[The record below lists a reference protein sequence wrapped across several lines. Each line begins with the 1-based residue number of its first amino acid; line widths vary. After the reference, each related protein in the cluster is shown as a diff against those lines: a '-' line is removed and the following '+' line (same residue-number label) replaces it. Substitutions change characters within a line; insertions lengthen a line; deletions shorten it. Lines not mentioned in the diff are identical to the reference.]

1 MENKIDEVR
10 VTKFAEDDLDEIA
23 EYYNLLS
30 PSYVEK
36 TISEFEKNI
45 MSLKS
50 SPKSGRIVP
59 ELARQGIEN
68 YRELIQGYYRII
80 YEIIDTVVYIIT
92 VIDGRRNF
100 EKVIFEKL
108 SRYLE
113 NKA

>member
-1 MENKIDEVR
+1 MENKIEEVR

-23 EYYNLLS
+23 EYYNSLS
-30 PSYVEK
+30 SSYVEK

-50 SPKSGRIVP
+50 SPKSGRVVP
-59 ELARQGIEN
+59 ELARQGIQN

-100 EKVIFEKL
+100 EKVIIEKL
-108 SRYLE
+108 TRYLE

>member
-10 VTKFAEDDLDEIA
+10 VTKFAEDDLDEIV

-50 SPKSGRIVP
+50 SPKSGRVVP

-80 YEIIDTVVYIIT
+80 YEIIGTIVYIIT
-92 VIDGRRNF
+92 IIDGRRNF
-100 EKVIFEKL
+100 ERVIIEKL
-108 SRYLE
+108 TRYLE
-113 NKA
+113 NK

>member
-1 MENKIDEVR
+1 MENKIEEIR

-23 EYYNLLS
+23 EYYNSLS
-30 PSYVEK
+30 SSYVEK
-36 TISEFEKNI
+36 TISEFEKDI

-50 SPKSGRIVP
+50 SPKSGRVVP
-59 ELARQGIEN
+59 ELARQGIQN

-80 YEIIDTVVYIIT
+80 YEIIDAVVYIIT

-100 EKVIFEKL
+100 QEVIIEKL

>member
-10 VTKFAEDDLDEIA
+10 VTKFAEDDLDEIV

-50 SPKSGRIVP
+50 SPKSGRVVP

-80 YEIIDTVVYIIT
+80 YEIIGTIVYIIT
-92 VIDGRRNF
+92 IIVGRRNF
-100 EKVIFEKL
+100 ERVIIEKL
-108 SRYLE
+108 TRYLE
-113 NKA
+113 NK